1 MSFEFSFK
9 PSETVLESIRKL
21 SESQSLLEERR
32 ICELSELAFGFASAV
47 EELIR
52 GGFDISMALSVL
64 ADGELLANHG
74 IHDCRL
80 PENERLLHRFGEIS
94 DGLDRVAFCRL
105 LVERLLSLGI
115 EVREKDFL
123 KSSVTE
129 NTFVYVKNSFADEA
143 YDVFSQDFDYPRVR
157 YAGDF
162 KEALSLLHSG
172 EVGYCLLP
180 LEDRGVRIRTVEEL
194 IFDGDFKINS
204 VTPVFGFDGTADM
217 KYCLVSNSF
226 LISDYTA
233 EDDRYLELRLSCDN
247 AKELTELLSSAECF
261 GDELYRINSLSFST
275 VEGEKAY
282 FSVIF
287 RSTGRDFVELL
298 VYLTLFSENSTT
310 LGIYKNLE

>member
-32 ICELSELAFGFASAV
+32 ICELSELAFSFSFAV
-47 EELIR
+47 EELLR
-52 GGFDISMALSVL
+52 GGIDICEALSVL
-64 ADGELLANHG
+64 SDGELLSSHS

-80 PENERLLHRFGEIS
+80 PESEALLHRFGEIS
-94 DGLDRVAFCRL
+94 DGLDKVVFCRL
-105 LVERLLSLGI
+105 LVDRLASVGI
-115 EVREKDFL
+115 RVGEKDFL
-123 KSSVTE
+123 TNSVSE
-129 NTFVYVKNSFADEA
+129 STFIYVKNSYADEA
-143 YDVFSQDFDYPRVR
+143 YDVFSQEFDSPRVR
-157 YAGDF
+157 YAKDF
-162 KEALSLLHSG
+162 KEALSFLANG

-180 LEDRGVRIRTVEEL
+180 FEDGGVRIRTVEEL

-226 LISDYTA
+226 LISDYTV